1 MDLRY
6 KQKCAIQQLLNLNSA
21 DSVKTDQPSGVW
33 KVLVYD
39 EHCQNILLPLVNKPE
54 LRKLGITLYMLI
66 TDRRERVPDVPAIYF
81 VYPSAENIKRISDD
95 LSQGLYDSYHFN
107 FCSSV
112 PRDLLEQ
119 LAQECIKS
127 RSVNKVS
134 KVFDQYVDF
143 MCLESALFSLNHKNS
158 FSRLHAPGNDAE
170 IESYIP
176 VLVDSLFSVLATLE
190 VLPIIRAA
198 PGGAA
203 QLVAEELNK
212 RLFNHLRSG
221 KQNLFA
227 AARTSQRPVL
237 ILVDRTVDVA
247 TALHH
252 GWTYQVLLHDLLKL
266 NKNRVSIPGDN
277 GKQTTYNLDTM
288 TDSFYK
294 ANAANPFPKVADA
307 VDKNVKEYKR
317 EADEIE
323 KKTGSQGLELGVT
336 AEGDLGGRMLGM
348 EQAINALPEL
358 RKKKEN
364 VDKHTDIATCLLRLI
379 KSREIDAYYSLEED
393 SILQGVANQEEMIKK
408 LGVEGKGSPRDK
420 LRMLM
425 VAYMCCKDVDLDE
438 MLKALNWDQLSAG
451 SSTSND
457 ISALSY
463 LKEQKKYL
471 NMGME
476 TNRAEMQNNSRGE
489 ATSALFDTLK
499 GGMNN
504 ALRSM
509 ALTNNT
515 DLTLTKIVDDLMNNR
530 DTKLIN
536 GYLHFDPKMKKGP
549 IYSGQS
555 AAAFDQ
561 AFVFVIGGGNYA
573 EHHNL
578 QDLVARK
585 NKGMVKTSITYGA
598 TEILSPEQFLE
609 QLSSC
614 ASQATRQVPVD

>member
-1 MDLRY
+1 MDLRH
-6 KQKCAIQQLLNLNSA
+6 KQKCAIQQLLNLNSTDDA
-21 DSVKTDQPSGVW
+21 KTDHPSGVW

-39 EHCQNILLPLVNKPE
+39 QHCQDILLPLVNKPE
-54 LRKLGITLYMLI
+54 LRKLGVTLYMLI

-81 VYPSAENIKRISDD
+81 VYPSEDNIKRIADD
-95 LSQGLYDSYHFN
+95 MSQNLYDSYYFN

-112 PRDLLEQ
+112 PRDLLER
-119 LAQECIKS
+119 LAQESIKS
-127 RSVNKVS
+127 RCVNKICR
-134 KVFDQYVDF
+134 VFDQYIDF
-143 MCLESALFSLNHKNS
+143 MCLEPSLFTFNHTNS

-170 IESYIP
+170 IERYIP
-176 VLVDSLFSVLATLE
+176 MLVDSLFSILATHE

-212 RLFNHLRSG
+212 RLYNHLRSG

-227 AARTSQRPVL
+227 TARTSQRPVL

-252 GWTYQVLLHDLLKL
+252 GWTYQVLLHDLLNL
-266 NKNRVSIPGDN
+266 SKNRVSIPGDN
-277 GKQTTYNLDTM
+277 GKDTHYNLDTI
-288 TDSFYK
+288 TDAFYK
-294 ANAANPFPKVADA
+294 ANAANQFPKVADA
-307 VDKNVKEYKR
+307 VDKNVKAYKQ

-323 KKTGSQGLELGVT
+323 KKTSGGVEMGVT
-336 AEGDLGGRMLGM
+336 AEGDLGGRMLRM

-364 VDKHTDIATCLLRLI
+364 VDKHTAIATCLLRLI
-379 KSREIDAYYSLEED
+379 KSREIDAYFSLEED
-393 SILQGVANQEEMIKK
+393 AILQGVCNQEEILKK
-408 LGVEGKGSPRDK
+408 LGPEGKGSPRDK

-425 VAYMCCKDVDLDE
+425 VAYLCCKNVDLDE
-438 MLKALNWDQLSAG
+438 LTKALNWAGLGSA
-451 SSTSND
+451 TAND
-457 ISALSY
+457 ISALTY

-476 TNRAEMQNNSRGE
+476 TNRAEMQNVSRGE
-489 ATSALFDTLK
+489 STSALFDTLK
-499 GGMNN
+499 GGVNN

-515 DLTLTKIVDDLMNNR
+515 DLTITKIVDDLMNNR

-536 GYLHFDPKMKKGP
+536 GYVHFDPKVKQGP
-549 IYSGQS
+549 MSSGQ
-555 AAAFDQ
+555 AATAFDQ

-585 NKGMVKTSITYGA
+585 NKGIVKTSITYGA

-609 QLSSC
+609 QLASCSS
-614 ASQATRQVPVD
+614 TTYQVPVD